1 MSLPPVDR
9 LLRSG
14 FQRVAAWQ
22 MEGDGIVIADALR
35 RAPAVYV
42 FLVDGEIHYIG
53 SASVHLPRRMRNYAV
68 PGKLRTAGR
77 LNGLIREELRRGRR
91 VEILAAFPEPGVWQD
106 LPVDLVLGLEAGL
119 IREFNPPWNRRGN
132 GERR

>member
-1 MSLPPVDR
+1 MTLHPVDR

-42 FLVDGEIHYIG
+42 FVVDGEIQYVG
-53 SASVHLPRRMRNYAV
+53 SASVHLPKRMRNYAV
-68 PGKLRTAGR
+68 PGKLRTAAR
-77 LNGLIREELRRGRR
+77 LNGLIRGELRLGRR

>member
-1 MSLPPVDR
+1 MSLHPVDR

-14 FQRVAAWQ
+14 FQRVAFWQ
-22 MEGDGIVIADALR
+22 LDGDGIVIADPIR

-42 FLVDGEIHYIG
+42 FLVDGEVHYIG
-53 SASVHLPRRMRNYAV
+53 SASVHLPARMRNYAA

-77 LNGLIREELRRGRR
+77 LNGLIRDELRLGLK
-91 VEILAAFPEPGVWQD
+91 VEILAAFPEPGTWQG

-119 IREFNPPWNRRGN
+119 IREFRPPWNRRGN
-132 GERR
+132 GGAR

>member
-1 MSLPPVDR
+1 MSLHPIDR

-22 MEGDGIVIADALR
+22 LDGDGIVIAETLQ

-42 FLVDGEIHYIG
+42 FVVDGEIQYIG
-53 SASVHLPRRMRNYAV
+53 SASVHLPKRMRNYRV

-77 LNGLIREELRRGRR
+77 LNGLIRDELRFGRR
-91 VEILAAFPEPGVWQD
+91 VEILAAFPEPGVWRD
-106 LPVDLVLGLEAGL
+106 LPVDLVLGLESGL